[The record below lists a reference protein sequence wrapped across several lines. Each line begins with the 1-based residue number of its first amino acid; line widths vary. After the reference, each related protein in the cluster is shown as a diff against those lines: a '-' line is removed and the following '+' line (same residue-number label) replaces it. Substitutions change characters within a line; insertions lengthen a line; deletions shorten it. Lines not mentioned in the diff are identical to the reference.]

1 MTAITDDL
9 PARLLHEENAG
20 WEAIVGGHGGAYY
33 QREMTD
39 DGLMI
44 MPGAVIGRDQVAA
57 YFDQAAPWE
66 SYSIHE
72 PAIIRLGDR
81 AGVVVYR
88 AAARRGAESVELNV
102 STTYLFVNGGW
113 RVAARQ
119 QSPV

>member
-20 WEAIVGGHGGAYY
+20 WQAILDGDGGAYY

-39 DGLMI
+39 DALMI
-44 MPGAVIGRDQVAA
+44 VPGAVITRDEVVA

-66 SYSIHE
+66 SYGIHE
-72 PAIIRLGDR
+72 PAIIRLGEH

-88 AAARRGAESVELNV
+88 ATARRGDVVAELNM
-102 STTYLFVNGGW
+102 STTYLFANGGW

-119 QSPV
+119 QSPA

>member
-20 WEAIVGGHGGAYY
+20 WEAILGGTGGAYY

-44 MPGAVIGRDQVAA
+44 VPGAVITRDQVTA

-66 SYSIHE
+66 SYGIHE
-72 PAIIRLGDR
+72 PAIIRLGEH
-81 AGVVVYR
+81 AGVVVYK
-88 AAARRGAESVELNV
+88 AIARRGEVVAELNM

-119 QSPV
+119 QCPA